1 MSSDTPRRPDRRD
14 PSWEPSDVVVK
25 FYVPRSFAAA
35 LDSFASELDLS
46 KSLFVREAVRR
57 GVPLLVHDVRE
68 LLDAGLKPSTHIAG
82 AARGG
87 RHGTR
92 GALGEGVVS
101 LTVVQ
106 PRAPKAPSDARDP
119 ADRG

>member
-14 PSWEPSDVVVK
+14 PSWEPSDVAVK

-35 LDSFASELDLS
+35 LDAFASELKLS

-57 GVPLLVHDVRE
+57 GVPPLVHDVRE
-68 LLDAGLKPSTHIAG
+68 IVDAGLKPSTHIAG
-82 AARGG
+82 AARGA

-92 GALGEGVVS
+92 GAPGEGVVS
-101 LTVVQ
+101 LTLVH
-106 PRAPKAPSDARDP
+106 PRARKPPSGPRDP
-119 ADRG
+119 ADLG